1 MRYGQDC
8 WQRHSGGPVSKTG
21 AAGQVE
27 LAASAAVGQG
37 PLIQSEPAI
46 REKAAGKGRA
56 ISRRRAMGRLAG
68 WAAGAMLGSC
78 AVPRPVR
85 AWAEPQPIQVS
96 KEDLGNSN
104 IYCEVPYCSSDSR
117 YFVYARRN
125 PRRSSDSPKERANGT
140 ELVAVELGSWKQERL
155 DVAAGLGGLA
165 VSPKGIFYYLQRTGT
180 GELQVLRVD
189 IGRGQPQPV
198 YRRKDEPWIRSL
210 GTVSYDERYYAGGVV
225 VGEGWKNFGILLVDL
240 QKGTEAVI
248 DEDPYIL
255 NPHPQFD
262 PGPRYRLMIQHNR
275 GGRYSPDGKL
285 QRLVGEE
292 GATLYVLSVPD
303 GKRTPLQ
310 VGKPYTTPCT
320 GHEAWIGTTG
330 QMLLTVSASGEYAPE
345 QKGNLLTVAPGQPAK
360 VLDVKGFL
368 FSHVGVSRCGRLFSC
383 DDWRPPFRIVI
394 GSTKTGR
401 AAVICA
407 SESKPDRNQ
416 NTHPHPYLT
425 PDLKWVIFNSN
436 RTGVPHVHAAPVPE
450 DTVASLLADA
460 KS

>member
-1 MRYGQDC
+1 MH
-8 WQRHSGGPVSKTG
+8 HSSKRSEKLFFGPRGETVPPQEVQADRNRSG
-21 AAGQVE
+21 
-27 LAASAAVGQG
+27 
-37 PLIQSEPAI
+37 
-46 REKAAGKGRA
+46 
-56 ISRRRAMGRLAG
+56 ISRRSALGRLAG
-68 WAAGAMLGSC
+68 LAAGAMAGGMG
-78 AVPRPVR
+78 VPRFVR
-85 AWAEPQPIQVS
+85 AAAEPQPIQIS

-125 PRRSSDSPKERANGT
+125 PSQSSGSPKERANGT

-155 DVAAGLGGLA
+155 DVVVGINGLA
-165 VSPKGIFYYLQRTGT
+165 VSPKGIFYYLQRTGN
-180 GELQVLRVD
+180 GELDVLRVD
-189 IGRGQPQPV
+189 IGRGQPQRI
-198 YRRKDEPWIRSL
+198 YRRKDERWISSL

-225 VGEGWKNFGILLVDL
+225 VGEGWKNFGILLLDL
-240 QKGTEAVI
+240 QKGAEAVI

-275 GGRYSPDGKL
+275 GGKYSPDGKL
-285 QRLVGEE
+285 ERLVGEE

-303 GKRTPLQ
+303 GKRTTLQ

-330 QMLLTVSASGEYAPE
+330 QMLLTVSGRDEYSAD
-345 QKGNLLTVAPGQPAK
+345 QKGNLLTVTPGEPAK
-360 VLDVKGFL
+360 VLGAKGFV

-383 DDWRPPFRIVI
+383 DDWRPPYRIVI
-394 GSTKTGR
+394 GSTKTGQT
-401 AAVICA
+401 AVVCA
-407 SESKPDRNQ
+407 SESKPERSQ

-450 DTVASLLADA
+450 EIVTRLLAEA
-460 KS
+460 KT